1 MEECDMKIARTTARP
16 LLSAALLALCLGGS
30 SAAPQSRDAYGN
42 PVGNQ
47 LPGEDAGAIRQTVA
61 RISDFEGKVSYARGD
76 NPDDWQPAD
85 RNVPV
90 TLGDRLYA
98 DEQSRLELQV
108 HGGNYVRLGSRTDL
122 AVLNL
127 TDDTKQFALKGG
139 VASFEVRRLD
149 SNDVFEVDTPNAA
162 VTFQRPG
169 AYRIDIDGEG
179 NTLVTVR
186 DGTADVAAGGG
197 SVSVGNSEALQIW
210 GSDSPQYS
218 EVAPLPPDG
227 WDQWVDTRQAQI
239 RQAASYRYVSSE
251 IVGADDLDRHGRWE
265 NIPSYGSVWTPTVV
279 AAGWAP
285 YRIGQWI
292 WQDPWG
298 WTWLSTEPWGWAP
311 YHYGRWVSWSSR
323 WYWVP
328 VGPRVAVATYR
339 PALVAFV
346 GGGPGWS
353 ASISAGG
360 YVGWFPLAPHEPF
373 IPWWGP
379 RQVSV
384 TNVTYI
390 NRTYVTVV
398 NRTVFVSGGLVTA
411 NYVRDTAIVRQVTA
425 APVLRGPLPFV
436 PTQEGTRIAAAPGVA
451 VVRPP
456 AAMVARSVVARV
468 APPPAPPSFQQKISV
483 IREGGG
489 TPVAP
494 AVAAQISTRDRS
506 RAQAVTVV
514 RPVTVEA
521 GRVMLAPR
529 QQTSAG
535 APGKRV
541 EPVAPNRG
549 RPMSTAQQ
557 PVAAAPVHGTRE
569 PSRARPEEPPGQER
583 PSGEKSAPP
592 AVPAR
597 QAAEPEPQAK
607 PGRSTGQRAT
617 EAAPAGR
624 PAAEATP
631 ARPAYSAGR
640 PAEAAPARQ
649 PAAEAT
655 PARPAYSA
663 GRPAAEG
670 PAGRPTSAAAPARQR
685 LTPQAPEAPPGRA
698 RVESMPP
705 PGRPTAAPKPA
716 ASSAPERPREGPS
729 AAPPAESAKHPPE
742 PSKPQRKQ
750 EPKRKPEPTKK
761 PEQEK
766 EKPKEREPQ

>member
-1 MEECDMKIARTTARP
+1 MEECDMKISRTTARP
-16 LLSAALLALCLGGS
+16 FLSGAILALCLGGS
-30 SAAPQSRDAYGN
+30 TAAPQSRDAYGN
-42 PVGNQ
+42 PVGDQ
-47 LPGEDAGAIRQTVA
+47 PSGEGAGAIRQTVA
-61 RISDFEGKVSYARGD
+61 RISDFDGKVSYARGD
-76 NPDDWQPAD
+76 DPDDWQPAD

-108 HGGNYVRLGSRTDL
+108 HGGNCVRLGSRTDL

-186 DGTADVAAGGG
+186 EGTADIAAGGG
-197 SVSVGNSEALQIW
+197 SVSVGNSEALQIL
-210 GSDSPQYS
+210 GTDSPQYS

-227 WDQWVDTRQAQI
+227 WDQWVDMRQAQI
-239 RQAASYRYVSSE
+239 RQSASYRHVSSE

-265 NIPSYGSVWTPTVV
+265 SIPSYGSVWTPTVV

-328 VGPRVAVATYR
+328 VGPRVAVVTYR

-373 IPWWGP
+373 IPWWGRP
-379 RQVSV
+379 RVSV
-384 TNVTYI
+384 ANITYV

-398 NRTVFVSGGLVTA
+398 NRTAFVSGGLVSA

-425 APVLRGPLPFV
+425 APVLRGALPCV
-436 PTQEGTRIAAAPGVA
+436 PTRESIRIAAAPGVA

-456 AAMVARSVVARV
+456 AALVARPVVVRV
-468 APPPAPPSFQQKISV
+468 APPPAPPTFQQKISV
-483 IREGGG
+483 IRESGGA
-489 TPVAP
+489 PVAP

-506 RAQAVTVV
+506 RPEAVTAV
-514 RPVTVEA
+514 RPVAAESGHVT
-521 GRVMLAPR
+521 LAPR
-529 QQTSAG
+529 PQTSTGPSA
-535 APGKRV
+535 KRV
-541 EPVAPNRG
+541 EPVAPARG
-549 RPMSTAQQ
+549 RPMSTVQQ
-557 PVAAAPVHGTRE
+557 PVAAAPAAVTQDTSRGRPAESTRQTRPSAE
-569 PSRARPEEPPGQER
+569 PNPPAATQPARPNRQPAE
-583 PSGEKSAPP
+583 

-597 QAAEPEPQAK
+597 PTSSAGQPSTKSSAARPV
-607 PGRSTGQRAT
+607 S
-617 EAAPAGR
+617 AAPAPGH
-624 PAAEATP
+624 
-631 ARPAYSAGR
+631 
-640 PAEAAPARQ
+640 
-649 PAAEAT
+649 
-655 PARPAYSA
+655 
-663 GRPAAEG
+663 
-670 PAGRPTSAAAPARQR
+670 
-685 LTPQAPEAPPGRA
+685 LTPRVREAPSNREHGQSAPQA
-698 RVESMPP
+698 Y
-705 PGRPTAAPKPA
+705 PTPAAPKPA
-716 ASSAPERPREGPS
+716 ASSAPDRSREKSS
-729 AAPPAESAKHPPE
+729 AAHPTGSATRPPE
-742 PSKPQRKQ
+742 HKDTTRQQ
-750 EPKRKPEPTKK
+750 HKPEPTKK
-761 PEQEK
+761 PE
-766 EKPKEREPQ
+766 PH

>member
-1 MEECDMKIARTTARP
+1 MKIARTTARP

-47 LPGEDAGAIRQTVA
+47 PSGEDAGAIRQTVA
-61 RISDFEGKVSYARGD
+61 RISDFDGKVSYARGD
-76 NPDDWQPAD
+76 DPDDWQPAD

-108 HGGNYVRLGSRTDL
+108 HGGNYVRLGSHTDL

-139 VASFEVRRLD
+139 IASFQVRRLD

-186 DGTADVAAGGG
+186 EGTADVAAGGG

-210 GSDSPQYS
+210 GTDSPQYS
-218 EVAPLPPDG
+218 EVAPLPRDG

-239 RQAASYRYVSSE
+239 RQSASYRHVSSE

-265 NIPSYGSVWTPTVV
+265 SIPSYGSVWTPTVV

-328 VGPRVAVATYR
+328 VGPRVAVVPYR

-353 ASISAGG
+353 VSVSSGG

-373 IPWWGP
+373 IPWWG
-379 RQVSV
+379 RRHVSV
-384 TNVTYI
+384 TNVVYV
-390 NRTYVTVV
+390 NRNYCTVV
-398 NRTVFVSGGLVTA
+398 NRTAFVSGGLVTA
-411 NYVRDTAIVRQVTA
+411 NYVRETSIVRQVAA
-425 APVLRGPLPFV
+425 APVLRGPLPCV
-436 PTQEGTRIAAAPGVA
+436 PTREATRFAAAPTVA

-456 AAMVARSVVARV
+456 AAMVDRSVVARV
-468 APPPAPPSFQQKISV
+468 APPPAAPSFQQKISV

-489 TPVAP
+489 TPVSP

-506 RAQAVTVV
+506 RPEAVTAV
-514 RPVTVEA
+514 RPVAVES
-521 GRVMLAPR
+521 GRVTLAPR
-529 QQTSAG
+529 QQTST
-535 APGKRV
+535 APSAKRV

-549 RPMSTAQQ
+549 RPMSTVQQ
-557 PVAAAPVHGTRE
+557 PVAAAPVAAPPPETSRVRPAESSRQTR
-569 PSRARPEEPPGQER
+569 PSTQPNAPAAAQPARPNRQPAE
-583 PSGEKSAPP
+583 

-597 QAAEPEPQAK
+597 PSSSAGQPST
-607 PGRSTGQRAT
+607 RSST
-617 EAAPAGR
+617 GR
-624 PAAEATP
+624 PAPTAPVPGHPTPREREAPTN
-631 ARPAYSAGR
+631 RGR
-640 PAEAAPARQ
+640 SQAIP
-649 PAAEAT
+649 
-655 PARPAYSA
+655 
-663 GRPAAEG
+663 
-670 PAGRPTSAAAPARQR
+670 
-685 LTPQAPEAPPGRA
+685 PQAH
-698 RVESMPP
+698 
-705 PGRPTAAPKPA
+705 PTPAAPKPA
-716 ASSAPERPREGPS
+716 ASSAPDRSRERSS
-729 AAPPAESAKHPPE
+729 AAAHPTGSPARPAEHKDTTRQH
-742 PSKPQRKQ
+742 
-750 EPKRKPEPTKK
+750 KPEPTKK
-761 PEQEK
+761 PES
-766 EKPKEREPQ
+766 R